1 MPRQPRIRESIDP
14 EPGGAREARRV
25 WLSAWK
31 KWAVNE
37 LSAET
42 PRPLRVQLRSA
53 VERALA
59 HFSPADDEA
68 EVRDVVAGVVDE
80 AQGEFRAE
88 ADRGAQA
95 ETKRQLASETAQ
107 IFAAVL
113 SQFPQPAVTAMLQR
127 PGYSRLVLT
136 ERLRRFLD
144 QRLTGAEPPERILEV
159 VVGWIERRLAE
170 QPRVPSWSRL
180 AINVR
185 KAVPLVTAASVIALQ
200 NPAVRGAVVKHGM
213 KARDTVRAWVDKL
226 TPPQGPAKP

>member
-14 EPGGAREARRV
+14 EPGGPREARRA

-31 KWAVNE
+31 GWAVNE
-37 LSAET
+37 LPAET

-53 VERALA
+53 VEGALA
-59 HFSPADDEA
+59 RFSPDDDEA
-68 EVRDVVAGVVDE
+68 EVRDVVAGVVDVV
-80 AQGEFRAE
+80 QGQLRAE
-88 ADRGAQA
+88 PEQAAQA
-95 ETKRQLASETAQ
+95 ETKRQLVGETAQ
-107 IFAAVL
+107 IFAVVL

-144 QRLTGAEPPERILEV
+144 QRLTGAESPERILEV
-159 VVGWIERRLAE
+159 IVGWIERRLAE
-170 QPRVPSWSRL
+170 QPPVPSWSRL
-180 AINVR
+180 ATHVR

-200 NPAVRGAVVKHGM
+200 DPAVRDAVIKHGT
-213 KARDTVRAWVDKL
+213 KARDTVRAWVDKI